1 MSAPAQEPATFLRL
15 ERLGELAILEPTDAV
30 ENLQW
35 EMVEDAAEIILTLLK
50 ERPPHGIV
58 VDLHR
63 VNYFGSVFIA
73 LLLRFHKLVKLQ
85 GGDMVICNARP
96 PARELLRVTGLDTLW
111 AIYDSREEA
120 IRALS

>member
-1 MSAPAQEPATFLRL
+1 MPAPAREPAMFIRL

-30 ENLQW
+30 EKLQW
-35 EMVEDAAEIILTLLK
+35 DMVEYIAEVVLTPLK
-50 ERPPHGIV
+50 QRPPNGII
-58 VDLHR
+58 VDLQQ

-85 GGDMVICNARP
+85 GGDLVICSAQA

-111 AIYDSREEA
+111 AIYDTREEA

>member
-1 MSAPAQEPATFLRL
+1 MPAPAREPATFIRL

-35 EMVEDAAEIILTLLK
+35 DAVECVAEMILTPLK
-50 ERPPHGIV
+50 ERPPNGII
-58 VDLHR
+58 VDLHQ
-63 VNYFGSVFIA
+63 VSYFGSVFIA

-85 GGDMVICNARP
+85 GGDLVICSARA

-111 AIYDSREEA
+111 AIYETRDEA
-120 IRALS
+120 VRALS

>member
-1 MSAPAQEPATFLRL
+1 MPAPAREPATFLRL

-35 EMVEDAAEIILTLLK
+35 EMVEYVAELVLNPLK
-50 ERPPHGIV
+50 ERPPNGII
-58 VDLHR
+58 VDLQR
-63 VNYFGSVFIA
+63 VNYIGSVFIA

-85 GGDMVICNARP
+85 GGDLVICCARP
-96 PARELLRVTGLDTLW
+96 AARELLRITGLDTLW
-111 AIYDSREEA
+111 AIYETREEA